1 MSEDSQTPPLPDSE
15 TPLPVRDQL
24 RAALKRAMKERQRPT
39 MMTLRT
45 MLAAIDNAEAV
56 PPPPEL
62 AGITMETIQAMQEA
76 RERARGDGRDDL
88 EEIRREPIVNRSADV
103 PRRLLTEA
111 DIRAIL
117 QREANE
123 RRASMEKYEALGR
136 YDEVERLRDELA
148 VFDLFLD

>member
-1 MSEDSQTPPLPDSE
+1 MSDDTQTPPSQE
-15 TPLPVRDQL
+15 ANAPLPVRDQL

-39 MMTLRT
+39 MMTLRS

-62 AGITMETIQAMQEA
+62 AGITMETIQAMQAA
-76 RERARGDGRDDL
+76 RDRARGETNEAL
-88 EEIRREPIVNRSADV
+88 EELRREPIVNRSADV

-117 QREANE
+117 RGEADS
-123 RRASMEKYEALGR
+123 RRASMEKYEAVGR
-136 YDEVERLRDELA
+136 YDEVERLREEIEI
-148 VFDLFLD
+148 FDLYLA